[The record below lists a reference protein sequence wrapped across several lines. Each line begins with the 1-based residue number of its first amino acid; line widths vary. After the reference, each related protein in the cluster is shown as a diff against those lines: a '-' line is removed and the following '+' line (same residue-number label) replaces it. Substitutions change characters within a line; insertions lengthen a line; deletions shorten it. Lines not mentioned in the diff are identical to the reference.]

1 MEISITT
8 FAVLKEQLG
17 ASLKASLPSGSLV
30 SDLLAYLA
38 KEYSLGLQLV
48 ASIRVVRD
56 NQFLP
61 VNEPLLVNDDLFL
74 LPPSSGG

>member
-17 ASLKASLPSGSLV
+17 GGLKASLPAGSLV